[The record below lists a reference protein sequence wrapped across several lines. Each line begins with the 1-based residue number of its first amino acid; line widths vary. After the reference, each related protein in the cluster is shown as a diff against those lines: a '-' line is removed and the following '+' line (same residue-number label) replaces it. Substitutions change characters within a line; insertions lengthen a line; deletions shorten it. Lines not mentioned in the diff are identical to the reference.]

1 MSTEKTREYVGKGTK
16 VSNFDLTN
24 ISLSKSKLEDHWYE
38 YNGEHYISL
47 TVGGLRET
55 DKYGKTHSVWVNDYK
70 PDGQAQA
77 TPKSAPKEASKV
89 VETDL
94 PF

>member
-1 MSTEKTREYVGKGTK
+1 MSTEKTREYVGKGKK
-16 VSNFDLTN
+16 VPDFDLTN
-24 ISLSKSKLEDHWYE
+24 INLSKSKLEDHWYE

-47 TVGGLRET
+47 TVGGLREM

-70 PDGQAQA
+70 PTEQVQAA
-77 TPKSAPKEASKV
+77 KPAAKAESKV
-89 VETDL
+89 IETDL

>member
-1 MSTEKTREYVGKGTK
+1 MSTEKTRTYVGKGTK

-38 YNGEHYISL
+38 YEGEHYISL

-70 PDGQAQA
+70 PDKADK
-77 TPKSAPKEASKV
+77 PAPKAASKV